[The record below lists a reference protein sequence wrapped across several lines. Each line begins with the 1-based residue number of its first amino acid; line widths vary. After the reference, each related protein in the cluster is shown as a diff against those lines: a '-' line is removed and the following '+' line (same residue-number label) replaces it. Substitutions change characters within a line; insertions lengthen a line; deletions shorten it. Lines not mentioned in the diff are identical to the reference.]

1 MKKTLDTV
9 LIALSIAILISC
21 GTNKS
26 TSDVVKT
33 FPSDPFKNTIAE
45 TQFFE
50 IDTKTDNVVEGD
62 GGVIILCPKG
72 SFVDGTGNI
81 VEGNIKL
88 ELAEGVGI
96 EDMILSNLTTTSN
109 GKLLETGGMIYFNA
123 THNGE
128 QLYVNKAIPVHF
140 EIPTSERKPGMMAYK
155 GIRDENGNMNWI
167 DPKPLDNYLKTVDM
181 NSLDFLPVGFQ
192 QAVQKG
198 LPFRKH
204 KELSQA
210 LVDSLYYSL
219 SVSNGEELTN
229 GLADMNVN
237 EPYYNKDNK
246 VVGKKYTKESYRTN
260 RDSTRGEVQWEYKI
274 CGVVPS
280 AIKIIKSE
288 KYQNT
293 FIATKEFESRMQAI
307 FSSCEISIL
316 ELYVMNL
323 DKNLFELD
331 SLAAIECDKKK
342 HPMAQHAFTTF
353 FEQRLTNVRQADK
366 IALQLKGY
374 YETQLKKVTAE
385 LEKNKELVLKELE
398 RKNAAAQKLID
409 KYKKLLWKRE
419 KYRMETYGFDWTETG
434 WVNVDNGTLPKWWA
448 NHELEVKVING
459 KEFDRVYTYVIYS
472 TIKSLYRLNSTDAV
486 NFYVGNV
493 DEKRMLMPNDG
504 AAVVI
509 SIGYKNDE
517 PSVAVNN
524 LELGSTSQI
533 NHSLATSSLKAVKEL
548 LSKYERYSEKNKIST
563 DLEYMAKIYKEQ
575 KRQKALRNEA
585 DFIYKLLPVAFPCCI
600 STLDSISYEVR
611 DSM

>member
-1 MKKTLDTV
+1 MKKTLNTV
-9 LIALSIAILISC
+9 LIALSIAISISC

-26 TSDVVKT
+26 TSDVVKMSS
-33 FPSDPFKNTIAE
+33 SDPFKNTISE

-50 IDTKTDNVVEGD
+50 IDTKADNVVEGD
-62 GGVIILCPKG
+62 RGVIIICPKG
-72 SFVDGTGNI
+72 SFVDGAGNI
-81 VEGNIKL
+81 VEGNVKL

-123 THNGE
+123 THDGE

-140 EIPTSERKPGMMAYK
+140 EIPTPERKPGMMAYK
-155 GIRDENGNMNWI
+155 GIRDENGNMNWV

-181 NSLDFLPVGFQ
+181 TSLDFLPAGFE

-204 KELSQA
+204 KTLSQS

-219 SVSNGEELTN
+219 SVSNGEDLTR
-229 GLADMNVN
+229 GLVDTNVN
-237 EPYYNKDNK
+237 EPYYNKDSK
-246 VVGKKYTKESYRTN
+246 EVGKRYTKESYQTN
-260 RDSTRGEVQWEYKI
+260 GDSTKGEVSEVYKL
-274 CGVVPS
+274 CGVMPS
-280 AIKIIKSE
+280 AIKIIRSRE
-288 KYQNT
+288 YQNT

-316 ELYVMNL
+316 ELYVTNL

-353 FEQRLTNVRQADK
+353 FEQHLTNVRQADK
-366 IALQLKGY
+366 IALLLKGY
-374 YETQLKKVTAE
+374 YETQIKKVTAE

-398 RKNAAAQKLID
+398 KRNAAAQKLID
-409 KYKKLLWKRE
+409 KYRKLLWKRE
-419 KYRMETYGFDWTETG
+419 QYRMETYGFDWTETG
-434 WVNVDNGTLPKWWA
+434 WINVDNGTLPKWWA
-448 NHELEVKVING
+448 SHEFEVKVTNG

-472 TIKSLYRLNSTDAV
+472 AIKSLYRLNSTDSV
-486 NFYVGNV
+486 DFYVGNT
-493 DEKRMLMPNDG
+493 DEKQMLMPNEG

-509 SIGYKNDE
+509 SIGYKNDQ
-517 PSVAVNN
+517 PSIAVSNF
-524 LELGSTSQI
+524 ELGSTSQVS
-533 NHSLATSSLKAVKEL
+533 HSLATSSLQAMKEL
-548 LSKYERYSEKNKIST
+548 LSKYERYSEKNRIST

-575 KRQKALRNEA
+575 QRQKTLRNEA
-585 DFIYKLLPVAFPCCI
+585 DFIYKLFPVAFPCCL
-600 STLDSISYEVR
+600 SPR
-611 DSM
+611 DSVYERMESM